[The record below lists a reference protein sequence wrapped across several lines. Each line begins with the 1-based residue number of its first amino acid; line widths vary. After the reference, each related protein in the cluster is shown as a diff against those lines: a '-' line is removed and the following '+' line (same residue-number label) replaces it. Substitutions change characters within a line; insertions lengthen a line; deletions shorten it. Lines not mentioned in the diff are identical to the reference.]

1 MKKFVKIFLSI
12 LVSALV
18 IIQFIKPDTNS
29 PAEDKTKFIASNM
42 QIPDNIFKQL
52 EKSCFDCHSYR
63 TQWPWYSKISP
74 VVYLINRDVKK
85 GREHLN
91 FSVWGDYD
99 KPRMMDKLDGIE
111 TEVRDGEMPLSIY
124 LPMHPEA
131 KLTESDKK
139 MLTDWARTAKE
150 QLSTK

>member
-1 MKKFVKIFLSI
+1 MKKFIKIFLLI
-12 LVSALV
+12 LVLALV
-18 IIQFIKPDTNS
+18 IIQFIKPDTNN

-63 TQWPWYSKISP
+63 TECPWYSKISP
-74 VVYLINRDVKK
+74 VVYLINSDVKK
-85 GREHLN
+85 GREQLN

-99 KPRMMDKLDGIE
+99 KPRMMDKLDG
-111 TEVRDGEMPLSIY
+111 TLTAVKDGEMPLSIY

-131 KLTESDKK
+131 KLSESDKK

>member
-1 MKKFVKIFLSI
+1 MKKFIKIFLLI
-12 LVSALV
+12 LVLALV
-18 IIQFIKPDTNS
+18 IIQFIKPDTNN

-63 TQWPWYSKISP
+63 TEWPWYSKISP
-74 VVYLINRDVKK
+74 VVYLINSDVKK
-85 GREHLN
+85 GREQLN

-99 KPRMMDKLDGIE
+99 KPRMMDKLDG
-111 TEVRDGEMPLSIY
+111 TLTAVKDGEMPLSIY

-131 KLTESDKK
+131 KLSESDKK